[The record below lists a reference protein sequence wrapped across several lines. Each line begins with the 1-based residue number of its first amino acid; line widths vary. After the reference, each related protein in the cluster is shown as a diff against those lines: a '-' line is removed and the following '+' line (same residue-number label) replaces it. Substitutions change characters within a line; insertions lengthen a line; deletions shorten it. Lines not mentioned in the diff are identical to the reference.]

1 MDVIEEKTGNFHW
14 IQSDREG
21 NIISTDSEIFLSKK
35 LNAKQKPNP
44 VFSECLVKEDIEKY
58 HQVVSSCF
66 IDPEKKHRVLLRLQT
81 HASRCW
87 WIDWEIK
94 AVAQN
99 EGGYLLE
106 WIGYDIT
113 NFMEAQSISLRYTDR
128 LRQFIKQVCDHD
140 HMLQDAYE
148 GLETFVYKVAHD
160 LKDPIASVLGLIDLA
175 SEEEDLPVIRSYQK
189 MQQTSLIRLNKF
201 IHDVLDYARNSRKDI
216 QIQPIDV
223 ESLLKEITEP
233 YQQADFNHVSLKI
246 KIHQEIFLMTD
257 RMRLKIILQNLISNA
272 FKYMNPF
279 AQQPEV
285 IISAIVQEDTAVIEV
300 SDNGI
305 GIAPQY
311 QDKIFDMFFRAT
323 DRKSGTG
330 LGLYIVKEIVQRLQ
344 GRINVKSAV
353 GQGTTFFLQIP
364 NLHKHKFASSF
375 I

>member
-1 MDVIEEKTGNFHW
+1 MIRNLDIGEEKTGNFHR
-14 IQSDREG
+14 IQSDMEG

-44 VFSECLVKEDIEKY
+44 VFSEFLVKEDMKKY
-58 HQVVSSCF
+58 NQVLSSCS
-66 IDPEKKHRVLLRLQT
+66 INPEKTHRVLLRLQT

-94 AVAQN
+94 IIAQN

-106 WIGYDIT
+106 WIGYDLT
-113 NFMEAQSISLRYTDR
+113 NFMEAQSIALRYTDR
-128 LRQFIKQVCDHD
+128 PRQFIKQVCDHD
-140 HMLQDAYE
+140 HMLQEAYE
-148 GLETFVYKVAHD
+148 ELETFVYKVAHD

-189 MQQTSLIRLNKF
+189 MQETSLIRLNKF
-201 IHDVLDYARNSRKDI
+201 INDVLDYARNSRKDI
-216 QIQPIDV
+216 QIQTIDV
-223 ESLLKEITEP
+223 ESLLKELTEP

-246 KIHQEIFLMTD
+246 KVHQEIFLMTD
-257 RMRLKIILQNLISNA
+257 IMRLKIILQNLISNA
-272 FKYMNPF
+272 FKYVNPF

-285 IISAIVQEDTAVIEV
+285 MISAVVQVDVAIIKV

-330 LGLYIVKEIVQRLQ
+330 LGLYIVKEAVQRLK
-344 GRINVKSAV
+344 GTIKVKSAV

-364 NLHKHKFASSF
+364 NLLIA
-375 I
+375 